1 MNGAK
6 EMYYVNRDQITA
18 RLNVIS
24 DLTAALRHI
33 AGHWDGS
40 LLHGLAQERAL
51 HMAIEMVTDVGS
63 CIIDGFIMRDAS
75 SYEDI
80 IEIIGGEG
88 VFPAEL
94 LQPLLALVRLRKPL
108 VQDYYEWP
116 RYELHP
122 FTATMPPVLEA
133 FKTAVEAYV
142 DRELGT

>member
-1 MNGAK
+1 
-6 EMYYVNRDQITA
+6 MYYVNRDQISA

-24 DLTAALRHI
+24 DLTDALRYI
-33 AGHWDGS
+33 AEHWDGS
-40 LLHGLAQERAL
+40 LLQGLAQERAL
-51 HMAIEMVTDVGS
+51 HMAIEIVTDVGS

-94 LQPLLALVRLRKPL
+94 HEPLLGLVRLRRPL

-116 RYELHP
+116 RNELHP
-122 FTATMPPVLEA
+122 FTLSTPETLEA
-133 FKTAVEAYV
+133 FQASVEAYMA
-142 DRELGT
+142 RELDA